1 VQALEIP
8 IFSLDVRPE
17 RSRVVLFL
25 TGELDCAT
33 APCLESALD
42 ELLAAGWDDVVLDV
56 AQVAFVDATGLV
68 AMLAAHRRAQEDG
81 WRFVIAG
88 RCPALDRLLEVTG
101 LTGVV
106 VRA

>member
-1 VQALEIP
+1 MQALDIP

-17 RSRVVLFL
+17 RSHVVLAL
-25 TGELDCAT
+25 AGELDCAT

-56 AQVAFVDATGLV
+56 SRVAFVDSTGLV
-68 AMLAAHRRAQEDG
+68 AILAAHRRAQEDG
-81 WRFVIAG
+81 WRFVVAG
-88 RCPALDRLLEVTG
+88 RCPALDRLLEVTR
-101 LTGVV
+101 LTSVV